1 MKKYITI
8 LSVILTVTGFQTL
21 NAQSLKLG
29 IKAGAD
35 IKKLSG
41 KSFSDEFSYGYHLGA
56 QLELDLNSKFGI
68 QPEVYF
74 SQVNIDTASNFSQ
87 IYQFNKISS
96 VKLQYINIPI
106 LLSFKPNKYVALQV
120 GPQYG
125 ILMNKDKTLLANGK
139 EAFKSGDFSMLG
151 GVQLNFSKV
160 RLYGRYGVGLSEL
173 NDIDNKDKWK
183 SQTVQLGLA
192 FTF

>member
-1 MKKYITI
+1 MKKYITS
-8 LSVILTVTGFQTL
+8 LAVILALTGFQTL
-21 NAQSLKLG
+21 SAQSLKLG

-35 IKKLSG
+35 IKKISG

-56 QLELDLNSKFGI
+56 QLELGLTSKFGI

-151 GVQLNFSKV
+151 GVQLNFGKV

-192 FTF
+192 LSF